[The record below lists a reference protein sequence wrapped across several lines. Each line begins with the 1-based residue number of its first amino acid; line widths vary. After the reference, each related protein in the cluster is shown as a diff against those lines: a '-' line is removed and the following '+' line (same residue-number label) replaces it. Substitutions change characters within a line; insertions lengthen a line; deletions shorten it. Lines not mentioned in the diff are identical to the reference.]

1 MDKKIV
7 GKIQAVLKRH
17 NVKKAALFG
26 SFARGEER
34 EKSDVDILIEPPDKF
49 TLFDMAGMKTEIE
62 ASIRR
67 QVDLVTFRSISPLL
81 KPYIT
86 KDVKM
91 IT

>member
-34 EKSDVDILIEPPDKF
+34 EKSDVDILIEPPNKF

-62 ASIRR
+62 TSIRR
-67 QVDLVTFRSISPLL
+67 QVDLVTFRSVSPLL